1 MAAAIGPGSTSIR
14 LPDAKLPSEIV
25 PLVAAMNRALD
36 RLEKG
41 FEVQRQFTAN
51 AAHELRTPLSI
62 ITAALDGME
71 DSDEI
76 AKLKLDVARM
86 SRLVNQLLS
95 VARLDAIA
103 LDVSERVDLND
114 IATSLVASLVPW
126 ALPQK
131 KTIGFTNGQDMPVLV
146 KGNRYAIENAIR
158 NLIEN
163 AIAYSP
169 AGSEVQVTTYPDG
182 RISVAD
188 QGPGIPRENR
198 DQIFQRFW
206 RGKGVKPQGAGL
218 GLAIVNEIMRAHHGT
233 VSVEDRHDGGTVFT
247 LRFPLVD

>member
-1 MAAAIGPGSTSIR
+1 
-14 LPDAKLPSEIV
+14 
-25 PLVAAMNRALD
+25 MNRALD

-71 DSDEI
+71 DNDEI
-76 AKLKLDVARM
+76 AKLKSDVARM

-103 LDVSERVDLND
+103 LDVCEPVDLND
-114 IATSLVASLVPW
+114 VAAGLVASLAPW
-126 ALPQK
+126 ALTQK
-131 KTIGFTNGQDMPVLV
+131 KAIGFSGSDTPVLV

-169 AGSEVQVTTYPDG
+169 AGSEVTVATYPDG
-182 RISVAD
+182 RIIVAD
-188 QGPGIPRENR
+188 QGPGIPPEHRSE
-198 DQIFQRFW
+198 IFQRFW

-218 GLAIVNEIMRAHHGT
+218 GLAIVNEIMKAHHGT
-233 VSVEDRHDGGTVFT
+233 VSVEDKPDGGAVFT
-247 LRFPLVD
+247 LRFTLID